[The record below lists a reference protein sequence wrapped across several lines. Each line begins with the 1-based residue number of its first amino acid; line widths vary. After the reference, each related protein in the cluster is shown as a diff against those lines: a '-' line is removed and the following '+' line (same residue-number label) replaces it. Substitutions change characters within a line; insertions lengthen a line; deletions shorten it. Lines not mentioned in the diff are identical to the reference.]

1 MRSVTIDLQAHPNL
15 QFRIDGFSVPGASR
29 SEFEAA
35 MRRNLTFLETLPGFL
50 GHVVFEKTTGPS
62 TLDIVTIALWDSQE
76 AIAAAGE
83 KVRAYS
89 RCSDAVAG
97 ALGAESG
104 RRGGARPGDP
114 EVTGAEAAVVNPQR
128 GTRHEEHDRNG
139 RRPSA
144 ERNVS
149 RKGCPEGA
157 EPPRAIARTAAAR
170 QERRRRR
177 SKGIA
182 RAGPGNGIPPTS
194 REPPAAR

>member
-83 KVRAYS
+83 KVRAYYQS
-89 RCSDAVAG
+89 IGFDMPAM
-97 ALGAESG
+97 L
-104 RRGGARPGDP
+104 ARWG
-114 EVTGAEAAVVNPQR
+114 V
-128 GTRHEEHDRNG
+128 
-139 RRPSA
+139 
-144 ERNVS
+144 
-149 RKGCPEGA
+149 
-157 EPPRAIARTAAAR
+157 TAAIG
-170 QERRRRR
+170 QY
-177 SKGIA
+177 
-182 RAGPGNGIPPTS
+182 RA
-194 REPPAAR
+194 PPALQ